1 MRLCDAIYF
10 ICSLTRGPYCEYRL
24 EVMTVQTEGQYFLV
38 QLEKASLFSS
48 LLYGTQTKLVSIQ
61 FADCQERKRT
71 VYDRFRGN
79 GPYGKQNSRGY
90 TLRLPYHI
98 IKE

>member
-1 MRLCDAIYF
+1 
-10 ICSLTRGPYCEYRL
+10 
-24 EVMTVQTEGQYFLV
+24 MTVQTEGQYFLV

-71 VYDRFRGN
+71 VYDRGN
-79 GPYGKQNSRGY
+79 GPYGKNLTKQNSRGY

>member
-1 MRLCDAIYF
+1 
-10 ICSLTRGPYCEYRL
+10 
-24 EVMTVQTEGQYFLV
+24 MTVQTEGQYFLV

-79 GPYGKQNSRGY
+79 DPYGKNLTKQNSRIY
-90 TLRLPYHI
+90 LKTTLPYNKRI
-98 IKE
+98 IYFCE

>member
-1 MRLCDAIYF
+1 
-10 ICSLTRGPYCEYRL
+10 
-24 EVMTVQTEGQYFLV
+24 MTVQTEGQYFLV

-79 GPYGKQNSRGY
+79 GPYGKNLTKQNSRIY
-90 TLRLPYHI
+90 LKTTLLYNKRI
-98 IKE
+98 IYFCG

>member
-1 MRLCDAIYF
+1 MASQAFDEVKDWFISYF
-10 ICSLTRGPYCEYRL
+10 
-24 EVMTVQTEGQYFLV
+24 QYI
-38 QLEKASLFSS
+38 SDSDGS
-48 LLYGTQTKLVSIQ
+48 LLYGTQTKLISIQ

-79 GPYGKQNSRGY
+79 GPYGKNLTKQNSRGY

-98 IKE
+98 IK